1 MRPRERRIKVVLNG
15 RMRLGVRWCDVS
27 IRNIS
32 SRGLLVQAEAAPE
45 RGSYVEIRRGAH
57 VIVARVAWSQG
68 LQFGVQTQERLDV
81 ASIMAEPDLSKVNY
95 KAALVANPA
104 YERRSASRPADTAQA
119 AERSRLRARAWEW
132 ASICLAGAIAASFA
146 FDAVSAA
153 LAPPLEAV
161 IAELGA
167 P

>member
-1 MRPRERRIKVVLNG
+1 MRQRERRTKVALKG

-45 RGSYVEIRRGAH
+45 RGTFVEIRRGPH

-68 LQFGVQTQERLDV
+68 PRFGVQTQERLDV
-81 ASIMAEPDLSKVNY
+81 ASIIAEPDLSKVDY
-95 KAALVANPA
+95 KAALAANPA
-104 YERRSASRPADTAQA
+104 YERRSASRPPDMGQA
-119 AERSRLRARAWEW
+119 AERSRLRARALEW
-132 ASICLAGAIAASFA
+132 VSICIAGAIAAGFA
-146 FDAVSAA
+146 LDAVSAA
-153 LAPPLEAV
+153 LAPPLAAV
-161 IAELGA
+161 RAELGA